1 MARYRINPLGVNM
14 STENDPRDVVVH
26 LLERAGLPVNDDEID
41 EMVRIY
47 AYNRMTAGLLYS
59 DRVKALLQ

>member
-1 MARYRINPLGVNM
+1 MP
-14 STENDPRDVVVH
+14 TENDQRDVVVH